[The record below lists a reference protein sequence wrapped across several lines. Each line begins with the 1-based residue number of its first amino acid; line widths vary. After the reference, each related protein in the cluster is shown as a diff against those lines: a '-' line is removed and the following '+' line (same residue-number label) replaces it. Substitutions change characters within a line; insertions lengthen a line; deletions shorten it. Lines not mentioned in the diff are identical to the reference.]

1 MIAIGVLTLT
11 LCVGVSLLYVGWEPG
26 SRLSGIGFAAM
37 VTGLLAALMLG
48 LGLALLV
55 LNRKDRH

>member
-1 MIAIGVLTLT
+1 MIAIGVLTLAI
-11 LCVGVSLLYVGWEPG
+11 CVGVSLLYVGWEPG
-26 SRLSGIGFAAM
+26 SRLSTVGYAAM

-55 LNRKDRH
+55 LNGKDRR